1 MKTLFGRF
9 LKNSAS
15 LLLTLLL
22 TINYTLL
29 TAQTTKRI
37 ELPATTEGYHTVSL
51 GQNGVVLVSQ
61 INKNAYL
68 IQKYDND
75 LRQVW
80 SINGVIEDNLSFVKS
95 SYDGQSVYLLFS
107 RSRAD
112 YYQVVKVNVSL
123 GFLET
128 FYLTSVDK
136 FQITDFQTLGY
147 SVFMAGTIREEP
159 MLLYTHLKTK
169 QSKVLRGPTQTGSV
183 IQSVEVDTSRRLV
196 NVSYAIRK
204 NRDVKITA
212 YTFDEDGQS
221 LGQVSVTPESDY
233 SLLNGRLFILNDST
247 KLMIG
252 TYGFKNMQSNNGAVS
267 QGLFLS
273 KIIFDEVEYTNYQS
287 FTDFENFFNFMSQ
300 RERDRIDKRIERKK
314 EGGNEL
320 KLNYRFLVHDIIAQ
334 GKNYLISGEV
344 FYPEYR
350 TNNNSPYGMSSMFG
364 SPFYSP
370 LGFYPLGWGF
380 YNPYLYDPFYSVRRS
395 NQVLTGFVYT
405 HAIVAAFDEN
415 GKLRWDNCL
424 PFENLKTTELKERT
438 RLKINDDNTV
448 AMFYS
453 NKGSINAKI
462 FDQNKTLADRPPIAI
477 TTEDANDRIRQ
488 TNTDDVRYW
497 YNNYYLATGYQRISG
512 PDGRR
517 NVFYLNKVSF

>member
-1 MKTLFGRF
+1 MKRLFQGIGVLVF
-9 LKNSAS
+9 
-15 LLLTLLL
+15 LTLLISYCSSL
-22 TINYTLL
+22 ITPAH
-29 TAQTTKRI
+29 AQTTKRI

-61 INKNAYL
+61 VAKNAYL
-68 IQKYDND
+68 IQKYNNE
-75 LRQVW
+75 LNQVW
-80 SINGVIEDNLSFVKS
+80 TINGVIEDNLSFVKS

-112 YYQVVKVNVSL
+112 YYQVVKVNVAL

-147 SVFMAGTIREEP
+147 AVFMAGTIREEP
-159 MLLYTHLKTK
+159 MLLYTNLQSK
-169 QSKVLRGPTQTGSV
+169 QSKILRGATLPNSV
-183 IQSVEVDTSRRLV
+183 IQSVEVDTSNRLV
-196 NVSYAIRK
+196 NVCYAIRK
-204 NRDVKITA
+204 NRDVKISA
-212 YTFDEDGQS
+212 YTFDEAGQL
-221 LGQVSVTPESDY
+221 LGQATIEPEPDY

-273 KIIFDEVEYTNYQS
+273 KIVFDEVEYTNYQS
-287 FTDFENFFNFMSQ
+287 FTDFENFFNFMSP
-300 RERDRIDKRIERKK
+300 RERERIDKRIERKK
-314 EGGNEL
+314 ESGNDL
-320 KLNYRFLVHDIIAQ
+320 RLNYRFLVHDIVPQ
-334 GKNYLISGEV
+334 GNNYLISGEV
-344 FYPEYR
+344 FYPEYKS
-350 TNNNSPYGMSSMFG
+350 NNNGPYGMNSMWN

-370 LGFYPLGWGF
+370 LGFYPLGWGL
-380 YNPYLYDPFYSVRRS
+380 YNPYLYDPFYSMRRS

-405 HAIVAAFDEN
+405 HAIVAAFDEK

-424 PFENLKTTELKERT
+424 PFDNLKTAELKERSK
-438 RLKINDDNTV
+438 LKLNDNGTV
-448 AMFYS
+448 SMFYS

-462 FDQNKTLADRPPIAI
+462 FDQNKTLADRTPIAI
-477 TTEDANDRIRQ
+477 TTEDSNDRVRQ
-488 TNTDDVRYW
+488 TNTDDVMYW

-512 PDGRR
+512 TDGRR
-517 NVFYLNKVSF
+517 SVFYLNKVSF